1 MKNEQEKPTV
11 SNPVKAVVSCDFYNT
26 TDLDLEMVRD
36 MHGIPSV
43 SNMHK
48 FLIAQE
54 LIKNGWVKSN

>member
-1 MKNEQEKPTV
+1 MQNNEKQPTV
-11 SNPVKAVVSCDFYNT
+11 VSPIKPVVSCDFDNT

-36 MHGIPSV
+36 MQGIPSV